1 MSPSVGPIL
10 RRMVSIWRTRNR
22 STGTQLSSFP
32 DMPAKPAVR
41 DSEPSAGWDTNLW
54 RFSPLGTEAVSVISL
69 RRASRTERKLYEK
82 T

>member
-1 MSPSVGPIL
+1 
-10 RRMVSIWRTRNR
+10 
-22 STGTQLSSFP
+22 
-32 DMPAKPAVR
+32 MPAKPAVR